1 MAKRCFKQPAC
12 VRKSLGSAIL
22 MRQSEADNPSGLRY
36 YAKLGFIEY
45 QRIADVALSNGMVVD
60 KVCTAFSVVK
70 PFRQSI
76 DRAVRR
82 VRALWGAKLLLIPFK
97 ARPLKTDTSC
107 KSHYIPI

>member
-1 MAKRCFKQPAC
+1 M
-12 VRKSLGSAIL
+12 RKSLESAIL

-36 YAKLGFIEY
+36 YAKLGFI
-45 QRIADVALSNGMVVD
+45 
-60 KVCTAFSVVK
+60 
-70 PFRQSI
+70 

-97 ARPLKTDTSC
+97 AHPLKTDTSC